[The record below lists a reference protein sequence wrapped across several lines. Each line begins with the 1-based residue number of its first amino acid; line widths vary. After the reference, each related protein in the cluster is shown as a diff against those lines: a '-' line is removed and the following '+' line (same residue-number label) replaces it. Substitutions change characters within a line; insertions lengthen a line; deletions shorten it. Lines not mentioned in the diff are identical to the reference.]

1 MKSEVKREKR
11 TVEYEKRKVLKTFIS
26 TVLILAFLFFCS
38 LSISVYVFPL
48 ARVYDDS
55 MTPDLKK
62 NTIVLINKSCR
73 IGRGDLVAF
82 SVSDKLLV
90 KRCIAVSG
98 DVVDIDSDGSIYLN
112 GILLDEKYVSNKQ
125 YGTVS
130 TDFPCTVPDGCI
142 FVLSDNRENYSD
154 SRNKLIGSVC
164 EDEILGK
171 VVFKLFPFNETSI
184 VK

>member
-1 MKSEVKREKR
+1 MKSGVKRKKR

-38 LSISVYVFPL
+38 LSISAYVFPL
-48 ARVYDDS
+48 ARIYDDS
-55 MTPDLKK
+55 MTPELKK
-62 NTIVLINKSCR
+62 DTIVLIHKTAR

-82 SVSDKLLV
+82 SVNDRLLV

-98 DVVDIDSDGSIYLN
+98 DLVDIDPDGSIYLN
-112 GILLDEKYVSNKQ
+112 GILPEEKYVSNKQ

-130 TDFPCTVPDGCI
+130 TNFPCTVPEGCI
-142 FVLSDNRENYSD
+142 FVLSDNRENCSD

-171 VVFKLFPFNETSI
+171 VVYKLFPLKETGI